1 MRLTRSRAAWLCL
14 TAGALLLIAAIP
26 VTWIGVR
33 IRSADRYTDTVA
45 PLANEPA
52 IQAQVATA
60 VGTNVASRVDVTGI
74 VDRVAPG
81 RSAQLQDVIQPLVQA
96 QAEQVAFDVV
106 QSDRF
111 AALWADVN
119 RGVHEQLMDALEG
132 DSDGPVSLDLSPVV
146 REVEA
151 RLNARGIPTPK
162 RDLLAP
168 SIVVL
173 DADQAGQARQA
184 VKLLNRLSWAVPLL
198 ALAFLGASLW
208 LAPDRWRG
216 LARLGAAI
224 AVAAAITAVAL
235 AIGRRFLISSA
246 VDAGSTEDAAA
257 AFFRVLT
264 DDLRAGLR
272 VLLAVGALV
281 LLVGLIAPA
290 PRRAAIARFI
300 AANQVVA
307 RIACALPV
315 LAVLLLVD
323 APSAVGVLLAL
334 AVSAV
339 LYLGVRGLGR
349 RAAA

>member
-1 MRLTRSRAAWLCL
+1 MR
-14 TAGALLLIAAIP
+14 
-26 VTWIGVR
+26 V
-33 IRSADRYTDTVA
+33 RSADRYTATVA
-45 PLANEPA
+45 PLATEPA

-74 VDRVAPG
+74 VDRIAPG
-81 RSAQLQDVIQPLVQA
+81 RGAQVQALIQPLVQA
-96 QAEQVAFDVV
+96 QAEQVALDVV

-111 AALWADVN
+111 PTLWENVN
-119 RGVHEQLMDALEG
+119 RGVHEQLMNALEG

-168 SIVVL
+168 SVVVL
-173 DADQAGQARQA
+173 DADQAGQARKV

-208 LAPDRWRG
+208 LAPDRWKG
-216 LARLGAAI
+216 LARLGAGI
-224 AVAAAITAVAL
+224 AVAAAVTGAAL

-272 VLLAVGALV
+272 VLLVLGVLV
-281 LLVGLIAPA
+281 LLVGLVAPA
-290 PRRAAIARFI
+290 PRRAAIGRWI

-307 RIACALPV
+307 QIACALP
-315 LAVLLLVD
+315 LIAVLVLVD
-323 APSAVGVLLAL
+323 APSALGVLLAL
-334 AVSAV
+334 AVSVA

-349 RAAA
+349 RAVADAGSGLGRGARRR